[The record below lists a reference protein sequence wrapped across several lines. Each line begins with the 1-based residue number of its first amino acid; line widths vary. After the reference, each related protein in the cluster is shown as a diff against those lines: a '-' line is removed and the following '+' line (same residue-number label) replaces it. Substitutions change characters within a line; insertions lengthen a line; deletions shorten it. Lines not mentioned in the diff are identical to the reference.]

1 MSAKHVRGYVVGVP
15 EQQPVTVDTALA
27 AVLDQVLVG
36 LLPVDALPTAS
47 VFLDEEGT
55 PIARREDGAIVA
67 MKPIRWQRPSD
78 VRIEGP
84 IVVAVAGRVPAS
96 ALPAGCTVLLP
107 AGGVRP

>member
-27 AVLDQVLVG
+27 AVLDQVLIG
-36 LLPVDALPTAS
+36 LLPADALPPAS

-67 MKPIRWQRPSD
+67 SRTVRWRRPED
-78 VRIEGP
+78 VRGDGP
-84 IVVAVAGRVPAS
+84 VVVPVAGQVPAS
-96 ALPAGCTVLLP
+96 SLPDGCTVLLP
-107 AGGVRP
+107 AG